1 MSNDLPILISG
12 AGPTGLTLALAL
24 GKAGYKVELF
34 EAEQQL
40 ADEIRASTIHASTL
54 EYWDSLGVADA
65 IIAKGKK
72 SDTLKFYERQT
83 KECVATFDYSLI
95 AGDTKFPFRL
105 QCPQNIVTREILPA
119 ALATGNVN
127 VHMAHAT
134 QRFEDHGDSVT
145 LYVDTPSGEE
155 KAIKGSWFCACDGPR
170 SPARVQLGIQFPE
183 VSVYEDRFLLI
194 GTDIDLRDIYP
205 DIGPV
210 AYFYDPEEWI
220 ICMELP
226 TMTRTI
232 FRIPPDADTT
242 DLKSEES
249 CRKRLA
255 KVVGEDLDYN
265 IKVVNYYSVLQ
276 RAAET
281 FRVGRVCLAGD
292 AAHLNNPTGGQG
304 LNSGAQDAAML
315 ASALIS
321 VLEGGSEKALD
332 EYSETR
338 RDYHKN
344 MVQQKAAKNY
354 SDLVL
359 TDAEDRAKRNEDMKK
374 MAKDPEQA
382 RAYLLRASML
392 DHRIPKNEAA

>member
-1 MSNDLPILISG
+1 MTSELPILISG

-24 GKAGYKVELF
+24 GKAGYQVEVF
-34 EAEQQL
+34 EAEAEL

-54 EYWDSLGVADA
+54 EFWDQLGVADR

-72 SDTLKFYERQT
+72 SSTLKFYERGT
-83 KECVATFDYSLI
+83 EECVASFDYSLI
-95 AGDTKFPFRL
+95 EADTKFPFRL
-105 QCPQNIVTREILPA
+105 QCPQNIITRELLPA
-119 ALATGNVN
+119 ALETGNVR
-127 VHMAHAT
+127 VHMAHASL
-134 QRFEDHGDSVT
+134 RFEDHGESVT
-145 LYVDTPSGEE
+145 LYVDTPSGKELVVE
-155 KAIKGSWFCACDGPR
+155 GQYLCACDGPR
-170 SPARVQLGIQFPE
+170 SPARIQLDIKFPE

-194 GTDIDLRDIYP
+194 GTDIDLPAIYP

-232 FRIPPDADTT
+232 FRIPPDVDTS

-249 CRKRLA
+249 CRRRLE
-255 KVVGEDLDYN
+255 KVVGKDYQYN

-304 LNSGAQDAAML
+304 LNSGVQDAVML
-315 ASALIS
+315 AEKLIS
-321 VLEGGSEKALD
+321 VLQGGADAALD
-332 EYSETR
+332 EYSIAR

-359 TDAEDRAKRNEDMKK
+359 TEAEDRAKRNEAMKA
-374 MAKDPEQA
+374 MATDPAQA

-392 DHRIPKNEAA
+392 DHRIEQSHAA